1 MQDRIPHYVVVC
13 VPERTSVRDLVEY
26 QTNRLA
32 AQESPHLVWGGG
44 YLYEYVEEWSAKEPY
59 LHYIIAVNYAPL
71 SEYRRYALVD
81 QGAVSFSDTLKEARG
96 SAIPLLI
103 ERAEATH
110 PRTQAILREIE
121 SRDKSVGDTHVV
133 R

>member
-1 MQDRIPHYVVVC
+1 MQGRIPHYVVVC

-32 AQESPHLVWGGG
+32 AQESPHLAWAGG
-44 YLYEYVEEWSAKEPY
+44 YLYEYVEEWSDKDPY
-59 LHYIIAVNYAPL
+59 LHYIIAVNCAPL
-71 SEYRRYALVD
+71 HEYRRYALVD

-121 SRDKSVGDTHVV
+121 SRDDPAGDHEVV
-133 R
+133 I

>member
-1 MQDRIPHYVVVC
+1 MRVKIPRYLVVG

-44 YLYEYVEEWSAKEPY
+44 YLYEYVEEWSDKEPY
-59 LHYIIAVNYAPL
+59 IHYIIAVNYAPL
-71 SEYRRYALVD
+71 REYRRYAIVD
-81 QGAVSFSDTLKEARG
+81 QGEVSFSDTLKEARG
-96 SAIPLLI
+96 SAIPILI
-103 ERAEATH
+103 EQAEETH

-121 SRDKSVGDTHVV
+121 SKEKQAGSK
-133 R
+133 